1 MNQKIALDAYDRKI
15 LRRLAEDGR
24 ITWRDLAE
32 NIGLSLTPTL
42 RRVRMLEEAGYI
54 NGYFARLD
62 EARLAGSMIVFI
74 SVTLERQIR
83 EILDRFEDHVA
94 TLPEVM
100 SGFLMSGGADYLLR
114 AVVRDLDH
122 YRELLDDLTQVE
134 GVAHIQ
140 SSFAL
145 KSFVNRPVPLL
156 NERRQQ
162 QAREQNGKSHHRAQ
176 ILSA

>member
-1 MNQKIALDAYDRKI
+1 MSQKPKLDPYDRKI
-15 LRRLAEDGR
+15 LHRLAEDGR
-24 ITWRDLAE
+24 ITWRDLAD

-42 RRVRMLEEAGYI
+42 RRVRLLEEAGYI
-54 NGYFARLD
+54 TGYFARLD
-62 EARLAGSMIVFI
+62 EGRLAGSMIVFI
-74 SVTLERQIR
+74 SVTLERQIS
-83 EILDRFEDHVA
+83 EALERFEEHVS

-122 YRELLDDLTQVE
+122 YRALLDDLTQVE

-145 KSFVNRPVPLL
+145 KAFVNRPAPL
-156 NERRQQ
+156 
-162 QAREQNGKSHHRAQ
+162 
-176 ILSA
+176 IT

>member
-1 MNQKIALDAYDRKI
+1 MIQNLSIDSYDRKI
-15 LRRLAEDGR
+15 LRRLAENGR
-24 ITWRDLAE
+24 ITWRDLADE
-32 NIGLSLTPTL
+32 IGLSLTPTL

-54 NGYFARLD
+54 SGYFARLD
-62 EARLAGSMIVFI
+62 EARLIGSMIVFI

-83 EILDRFEDHVA
+83 EVLERFEEHVA

-100 SGFLMSGGADYLLR
+100 SGFLMTGGADYLLR

-145 KSFVNRPVPLL
+145 KAFVNRPAPLIG
-156 NERRQQ
+156 ESTKGQ
-162 QAREQNGKSHHRAQ
+162 QARTK
-176 ILSA
+176 